1 MLSSPLPH
9 RGFDPHCQL
18 LPGKR
23 LRGPCRTAGCPQH
36 SSLPPERNP
45 PEANIATHCLS
56 LAAPKSFPLEE
67 RSSSS
72 TGSAYQSRS
81 FWEVPAQLLHR
92 GPPPRPPKTHGNSEP
107 CLGHGAAGCCLLN
120 HLLVLV
126 RWPDGSY
133 PGSETRPLC
142 CSKCEGLFADNH
154 TVLGFRRRAKSNRGN
169 SLPFRGLQLTRR

>member
-1 MLSSPLPH
+1 MLSSPLQH

-23 LRGPCRTAGCPQH
+23 LRGPCRTTGCPQH
-36 SSLPPERNP
+36 SSLTPDRSP
-45 PEANIATHCLS
+45 PEANIATRCLS

-67 RSSSS
+67 PSSSS
-72 TGSAYQSRS
+72 TRSAYRSRS
-81 FWEVPAQLLHR
+81 FREVPVQLLHR

-107 CLGHGAAGCCLLN
+107 CLSHGPAGCCLPN

-126 RWPDGSY
+126 RWPDSSY

-154 TVLGFRRRAKSNRGN
+154 TVLGFRRGAKGNRGN
-169 SLPFRGLQLTRR
+169 SLPFRGLRLTRR